1 MNLTRQHYTVLA
13 LRAVLLAA
21 WTIVAMTPLSAR
33 VDQALTVSVQRMASP
48 VLDVGLSLVTI
59 AGNVE
64 VTVGLAL
71 LIGITLV
78 RSGRIQT
85 GVTLWGVF
93 VGGSAAEWIGK
104 HWLPHAGVLASLQRS
119 RLNIL
124 HYVVHTPY
132 AYPSG
137 HAFRTLLL
145 AVAAGIAWWPLAG
158 RVSGPIRYAPA
169 AAAGLMG
176 LALVYLGDHWASEV
190 VGGYLLAI
198 LCIWPISAVAAAST
212 DRVR

>member
-1 MNLTRQHYTVLA
+1 MTKTRRHYTVLL
-13 LRAVLLAA
+13 LRMAMLAA
-21 WTIVAMTPLSAR
+21 WTIAAMTPLIA
-33 VDQALTVSVQRMASP
+33 QADEAITLSVQRMVSP
-48 VLDVGLSLVTI
+48 VLDAGFSLVTI
-59 AGNVE
+59 AGNIE
-64 VTVGLAL
+64 VTIGLVF
-71 LIGITLV
+71 LIGIALI

-104 HWLPHAGVLASLQRS
+104 HWLPHIGVFASLQRS

-124 HYVVHTPY
+124 HHLVQTPY

-145 AVAAGIAWWPLAG
+145 AVAAYIAWRPSAG
-158 RVSGPIRYAPA
+158 RASGPIRYAPLV
-169 AAAGLMG
+169 AAGLMG
-176 LALVYLGDHWASEV
+176 LALIYLGDHWASEV

-198 LCIWPISAVAAAST
+198 LCIWPISALAAAPT
-212 DRVR
+212 DRSR